1 MLLLNG
7 HVLLLLVLQCA
18 LLLLGLLGLL
28 LLVVVLLLLDLQL
41 LHLQLLLLLL
51 HLVLMEHLLLVQ
63 LGLTGGGRGLGDA
76 GRDRHWC
83 QRGAEDGS
91 HWRTLRSGCVRIAG
105 GSGRGVR

>member
-7 HVLLLLVLQCA
+7 HVLLLL
-18 LLLLGLLGLL
+18 
-28 LLVVVLLLLDLQL
+28 LDLQL
-41 LHLQLLLLLL
+41 LHLQFLLLLL